1 MSIAMIRRPAVAP
14 AHRSCVLIG
23 CPRDCFSWSTPSLL
37 PYREV
42 WSIAQPSA
50 RVRLLALPLVQPHP
64 PPRLHQRCL
73 CRCVRGLQRAPEG
86 GVLGAGEPVGS
97 VTLQCRELPT
107 RPERSRA
114 VSLVTSFGSCGPIYG
129 SLIVYQ
135 KTVE

>member
-1 MSIAMIRRPAVAP
+1 MKHCTA
-14 AHRSCVLIG
+14 
-23 CPRDCFSWSTPSLL
+23 
-37 PYREV
+37 
-42 WSIAQPSA
+42 SA

-129 SLIVYQ
+129 SLILCP
-135 KTVE
+135 KTVEKALAILLHNLDLAYIFVAISTHLLLKSFTFMSMCGMNQD